1 MFEKKSIHDLE
12 LSDFNEF
19 PIWKIVDYDVDND
32 DEMLVEPLFNEGES
46 INKLDTYM
54 VRIKGDLA
62 DGTEIYGIGDVD
74 FGKNKIFNFTF
85 QLSKTNWEVLN
96 LPPAPDFVLEES
108 GPIPFAKKLS
118 KSIQNVYP
126 MKLSADI
133 PNSLFKTNIEMFIK
147 A

>member
-1 MFEKKSIHDLE
+1 
-12 LSDFNEF
+12 
-19 PIWKIVDYDVDND
+19 
-32 DEMLVEPLFNEGES
+32 MLVEPLFNERES
-46 INKLDTYM
+46 INKLDSYM

-74 FGKNKIFNFTF
+74 FDENKIFNFTF
-85 QLSKTNWEVLN
+85 QISKGNWEVLD

-108 GPIPFAKKLS
+108 GLIPFAKKLS
-118 KSIQNVYP
+118 KSVHNIFP

-133 PNSLFKTNIEMFIK
+133 PNSLYKTNIEMTIK